1 MILGIVI
8 IVIAIILAFVY
19 NGLVSA
25 KNQVEN
31 AKGDMD
37 AMLKKRYDLLPNL
50 VSVVKTYMNY
60 EKDILTTVTELR
72 TRRESGNVSETEKSE
87 IDNKIGQS
95 MRSVMLNVENYPVL
109 KADREFSRLQSSW
122 NECEEQIAA
131 SRRAYKCSYYK
142 LQ

>member
-25 KNQVEN
+25 KNQIEN
-31 AKGDMD
+31 AKGDME

-60 EKDILTTVTELR
+60 EKDVLTSVTELIR
-72 TRRESGNVSETEKSE
+72 L
-87 IDNKIGQS
+87 DN
-95 MRSVMLNVENYPVL
+95 L
-109 KADREFSRLQSSW
+109 
-122 NECEEQIAA
+122 CEV
-131 SRRAYKCSYYK
+131 
-142 LQ
+142 